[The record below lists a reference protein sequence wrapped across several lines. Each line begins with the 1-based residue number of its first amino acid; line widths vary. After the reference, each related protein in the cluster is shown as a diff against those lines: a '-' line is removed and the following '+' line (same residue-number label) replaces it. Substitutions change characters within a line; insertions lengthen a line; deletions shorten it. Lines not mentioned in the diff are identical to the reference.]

1 MSLDLRISRDL
12 YWTHKVLKSAE
23 TLLGQETYC
32 TNTFNVFNGGSM
44 HFTMVYGGRV
54 TVNVIISLLI
64 FIATLFTC
72 TINNFI

>member
-12 YWTHKVLKSAE
+12 YWTHKVLRSAE
-23 TLLGQETYC
+23 TLIGQETHC
-32 TNTFNVFNGGSM
+32 TNTFHVFNGASM

-64 FIATLFTC
+64 FIAIPFSHVQ
-72 TINNFI
+72 